1 MLNPKVL
8 IKLLN
13 SRSSVAWQELQNGL
27 PRGIFGAGEDQ
38 WVGSR
43 REHQSHSPSLDKPSS
58 SGLGSLFCKWIRVHH
73 ED

>member
-13 SRSSVAWQELQNGL
+13 SRSSVAWKGLQNGL
-27 PRGIFGAGEDQ
+27 HEGVFGAGEDQ
-38 WVGSR
+38 WVGKS
-43 REHQSHSPSLDKPSS
+43 REHQSHSPRLDKPSS

-73 ED
+73 AD